1 MLNEKVVNDKRFT
14 QELDNHMCLIMQNCT
29 PNLQKICIWII
40 QRKANLINFE
50 TFVVL
55 LPDKLTAV
63 DIAVIAQDLR
73 RQGKLLEAF
82 QLQYQQN
89 LDMKKCK
96 EANLK
101 TPKEEDIPS
110 L

>member
-1 MLNEKVVNDKRFT
+1 M
-14 QELDNHMCLIMQNCT
+14 
-29 PNLQKICIWII
+29 
-40 QRKANLINFE
+40 INFE

-73 RQGKLLEAF
+73 RQGKLFEAF

-89 LDMKKCK
+89 LDMKKCR

>member
-63 DIAVIAQDLR
+63 DIAVIAQDVR
-73 RQGKLLEAF
+73 RQGKLLETF